1 MYNRKVTDDAT
12 VSQFEKEANDKQW
25 YKDEIDKRDIEG
37 SHSTTGM
44 GGISEY
50 RRRKVNYD
58 LCNNIL
64 NISDFEYVCMPFGA
78 EAGELPAKMVNR
90 DIISGPVKSMVGME
104 MKRPFSWKAMATN
117 REATTRRETEETNRI
132 REYVISEIMKPIRQ
146 RIELKY
152 QEQLKGGNLTE
163 QEQAN
168 IQQQIQEE
176 LYAETPDRVRQYM
189 EREHQD
195 PSEVLAH
202 QILQYITQ
210 EQQLSRK
217 FNKGWEHAMKS
228 AYEVYWVGILNG
240 KPMMKWVN
248 PLRFS
253 HDKSPDLEFIEKG
266 EWASCE
272 YRMMPSEVVTFFH
285 EELDEKQINSIYNEY
300 SYYTEN
306 DYIDRLF
313 DFSKSNEEIEDEGN
327 TVRVL
332 HVTWKALRK
341 LGFLTY
347 IDKETGNS
355 EMMIVSEDYRLDFNN
370 GDISLE
376 WEWIPE
382 VYEGYK
388 IGADIYVGMQ
398 PIPGQFKDMNNLY
411 DTNLPY
417 MGAIHDNMNS
427 QPTSLVD
434 RMKVYQYYYN
444 IVMYR
449 LELLLASDK
458 GKKVLMNINAIPESA
473 GIDIEKWQYFF
484 ESTPFMWYNPDE
496 EGVGYN
502 DVNTM
507 AKQIDLSLASD
518 IGKYIEFAEYLRK
531 KCGESVGL
539 PDTVLGQISPSAE
552 VGNTKQQIVQTSHI
566 LEPYFDLHNHVKKN
580 VLEHLLNVAKIAYIE
595 NPPDT
600 LTYGLDDMSR
610 HTLTVDVGL
619 LENSTIGIFVS
630 NSAKSE
636 ETKDLIRQLAHAA
649 MQNQMAELS
658 DVIAVVR
665 QEGTQEAEETL
676 KAAET
681 KKKREAQKEAEA
693 ERNNK
698 LQISREA
705 REWEEKKMD
714 KEHNNKMEEI
724 KLKGGIDL
732 QRQAM
737 LSVGFNEDKDVD
749 DDGKLDVLE
758 VYNAAQ
764 NAEIVARKQKL
775 DEDKFQEDKKQF
787 RIEEK
792 RRQQELKIKEKQANK
807 NTKNK

>member
-1 MYNRKVTDDAT
+1 MNCSK
-12 VSQFEKEANDKQW
+12 
-25 YKDEIDKRDIEG
+25 
-37 SHSTTGM
+37 TGM

-50 RRRKVNYD
+50 RRKKVNYE
-58 LCNNIL
+58 LCNNLL
-64 NISDFEYVCMPFGA
+64 NLKDFEYVCQPFGA

-90 DIISGPVKSMVGME
+90 DIISPGIKAMIGME
-104 MKRPFSWKAMATN
+104 MKRPFQYKAVATN
-117 REATTRRETEETNRI
+117 REATTRREEEGTNRI
-132 REYVISEIMKPIRQ
+132 REYVIAEIVRPIRQ
-146 RIELKY
+146 KIQLKY
-152 QEQLKGGNLTE
+152 QEQLKGQKLSE
-163 QEQAN
+163 QEMAD
-168 IQQQIQEE
+168 IQKQIEE
-176 LYAETPDRVRQYM
+176 EIYAETPDRVQRYM

-195 PSEVLAH
+195 PAEVLAH
-202 QILQYITQ
+202 QTLEYITR
-210 EQQLSRK
+210 EQDMQRK

-240 KPMMKWVN
+240 KPQFRWIN
-248 PLRFS
+248 PLRFN
-253 HDKSPDLEFIEKG
+253 HDKSPDLEFIEDG
-266 EWASCE
+266 EWATCE
-272 YRMMPSEVVTFFH
+272 YRMMPSEVVRHFH
-285 EELDEKQINSIYNEY
+285 KELTKDQINSIYNEY

-313 DFSKSNEEIEDEGN
+313 DFSRSNQELEDEGN

-347 IDKETGNS
+347 IDKETGQE
-355 EMMIVSEDYRLDFNN
+355 EMMIVSEDYRLNFDN
-370 GDISLE
+370 GDVSLE

-382 VYEGYK
+382 VYEGWK
-388 IGADIYVGMQ
+388 IGADIYCGMQ
-398 PIPGQFKDMNNLY
+398 PVPGQFKDMNNLY
-411 DTNLPY
+411 KSKLPY
-417 MGAIHDNMNS
+417 MGAVHDNMNA

-518 IGKYIEFAEYLRK
+518 IGKYIEFAEYLRQ

-580 VLEHLLNVAKIAYIE
+580 VLEAMYEVTKTAWIE
-595 NPPDT
+595 NPPGTID
-600 LTYGLDDMSR
+600 YVLDDMSR
-610 HTLTVDVGL
+610 HSLFVDIGL
-619 LENSTIGIFVS
+619 LESSTIGIFVS

-681 KKKREAQKEAEA
+681 KKKKELQAENEA
-693 ERNNK
+693 ERNNR
-698 LQISREA
+698 LQVAREA
-705 REWEEKKMD
+705 REWEKEKMD
-714 KEHNNKMEEI
+714 KEHQNTLEEI
-724 KLKGGIDL
+724 KLKGGFDL
-732 QRQAM
+732 QKQAM
-737 LSVGFNEDKDVD
+737 LSIGFNEDKDMD
-749 DDGKLDVLE
+749 NDGTPDVLE
-758 VYNAAQ
+758 IYKNAVDADLQ
-764 NAEIVARKQKL
+764 NRKQKL
-775 DEDKFQEDKKQF
+775 EEDKFQEEREQF
-787 RIEEK
+787 RINDKRKKEE
-792 RRQQELKIKEKQANK
+792 LAIKKKEAKSKAKTGN
-807 NTKNK
+807 N